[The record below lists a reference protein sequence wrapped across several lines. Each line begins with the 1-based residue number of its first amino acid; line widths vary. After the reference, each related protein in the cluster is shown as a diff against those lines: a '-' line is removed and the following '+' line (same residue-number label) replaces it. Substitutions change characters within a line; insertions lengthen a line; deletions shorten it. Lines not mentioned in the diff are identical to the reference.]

1 MRIINIDLLINKIMV
16 VKKTLRAFRSGEF
29 RISKN
34 LYLVLAA
41 ITVLT
46 MVMLATEFFSRC
58 AFPTTKIPLFYLGL
72 LIIYSLHKELIR
84 WLGESK
90 VERQGELFVYA
101 WIIFSTT
108 LYVIS
113 FATKQYFTS
122 PISGGCESA
131 LVASGILTLE
141 VLLIFLITRASK
153 FVKLSKKK

>member
-1 MRIINIDLLINKIMV
+1 MV
-16 VKKTLRAFRSGEF
+16 IRKTLRAFRNGEF

-34 LYLVLAA
+34 LYLISAA
-41 ITVLT
+41 ITILT
-46 MVMLATEFFSRC
+46 MIMLATEFFSRC

-84 WLGESK
+84 WLGENK

-122 PISGGCESA
+122 SANGGCESA
-131 LVASGILTLE
+131 LVSSGVLTLE
-141 VLLIFLITRASK
+141 VLLIFLVTRASK
-153 FVKLSKKK
+153 FIKLSKKKRR